1 MSGPRLRWITI
12 CCHESMR
19 RTRCTEMAVFQV
31 QRRVKQASKV
41 RKCTRE
47 CVPQL
52 TCRTIFFTSQPIT
65 SLLYDVI
72 VVVVSTSDVNE
83 SNTRATFQG
92 PLTFFF
98 FFIIW
103 RRFFFFQSRSSNDI
117 LASYDY
123 AFTVSEKRDLFFFL
137 EYSDVTTSYVNS

>member
-1 MSGPRLRWITI
+1 M
-12 CCHESMR
+12 
-19 RTRCTEMAVFQV
+19 
-31 QRRVKQASKV
+31 
-41 RKCTRE
+41 
-47 CVPQL
+47 PQL

-92 PLTFFF
+92 PLTCFFLSF
-98 FFIIW
+98 DVV
-103 RRFFFFQSRSSNDI
+103 FFFFQSQSSNDI

-137 EYSDVTTSYVNS
+137 EYSDVMTSYVDS